1 MRNKKFQSLID
12 FINEKLDELCFI
24 KLTKKTFLDKY
35 SLAGFIKLYIE
46 KAQHIYTHPEK
57 STETQDLIWLD
68 CQTSNCA
75 FRLYEEVESILDFY
89 LASNG
94 DECGVSFSE
103 IKEFY
108 LDREYL
114 LYLSARWKTLQV
126 MRVFDKDREPN
137 KMKVPRRLPLLVEP
151 CFCLDRILETKMGIE
166 HEDGF
171 NPNRMVGCLPPSSG
185 KTYGANAYTNLM
197 IMHHWIR
204 YGETG
209 LIRMTNNAVNAQAYG
224 NQCAT
229 MIEDKAWQNIFPEI
243 KKYINYKGVLDCF
256 KNRSSEKLLLKDCNS
271 ECSDSIFMFGV
282 DAGINGKRS
291 LLGAVLDDLSNGIDE
306 MDNDERHR
314 QITDKVMSDV
324 MDRSDDDDAPIILF
338 GTMYNQYDYQNTFV
352 DAWEK
357 EGLKKLKKFK
367 FIRVTPDGKKC
378 VCLVDIENANGNSIA
393 PELYTDKKLVEK
405 RAYFENR
412 GKPYV
417 YNLIYRQKRDS
428 REPKTFDLQ
437 YLNTYDFKENKNASF
452 LDSYSIA
459 MTDTTRKS
467 GNDFFAMPI
476 ARLNKNTGKYRIV
489 DCIFEQ
495 KSLGINEDP
504 NNTFAKK
511 VCRKI
516 IESNMIECCLESNT
530 SNTSSALLKLHCN
543 EMGYKSCKFR
553 DRYTSKKGKS
563 SNKVQRILNM
573 EETIK
578 ECIEF
583 PKPDSLP
590 VAHPLRLFMQYLC
603 NWSSTEGQKKT
614 NPDDAP
620 DSIAML
626 AEEFIF
632 KRQKKGIIK
641 EFPKNFQLF

>member
-12 FINEKLDELCFI
+12 FIDKQLEELSFI
-24 KLTKKTFLDKY
+24 KPTKNNYTDRFN
-35 SLAGFIKLYIE
+35 LAMYISQYIV
-46 KAQHIYTHPEK
+46 KGQNMYLNADTSILK
-57 STETQDLIWLD
+57 QDIID
-68 CQTSNCA
+68 FDNKISVCA
-75 FRLYEEVESILDFY
+75 CRLYEVMEGLLAEYIQKHIPIGIEEVGDLLD
-89 LASNG
+89 SRNQM
-94 DECGVSFSE
+94 
-103 IKEFY
+103 
-108 LDREYL
+108 
-114 LYLSARWKTLQV
+114 LYISARWNTLQV
-126 MRVFDKDREPN
+126 MRVFDMDRERN
-137 KMKVPRRLPLLVEP
+137 KQKVPRRLPLLVEP
-151 CFCLDRILETKMGIE
+151 CFCLDRVLETKMGIS

-229 MIEDKAWQNIFPEI
+229 MIEDNAWQNIFPEI

-282 DAGINGKRS
+282 DAGINGKRA

-357 EGLKKLKKFK
+357 EGFKKLKKFK

-378 VCLVDIENANGNSIA
+378 VCLVDIENSNGNSIA

-417 YNLIYRQKRDS
+417 YNLIYRQRRDS

-437 YLNTYDFKENKNASF
+437 YLDTYNYKQLKQAN
-452 LDSYSIA
+452 LDKYAVTMI
-459 MTDTTRKS
+459 DTTRKS
-467 GNDFFAMPI
+467 GNDFFSMPI
-476 ARLNKNTGKYRIV
+476 FRKNLDNGKYRLV

-495 KSLGINEDP
+495 KSLGINDDY
-504 NNTFAKK
+504 NNSFANK

-516 IESNMIECCLESNT
+516 IDSNMVECCLESNT
-530 SNTSSALLKLHCN
+530 SNTTSALLKAICDKL
-543 EMGYKSCKFR
+543 GYKFCKFR
-553 DRYTSKKGKS
+553 DRYTHGKGKG
-563 SNKVQRILNM
+563 SNKGTRILSM

-578 ECIEF
+578 EYIEF
-583 PKPDSLP
+583 PNPDTLP
-590 VAHPLRLFMQYLC
+590 QSHPLRLFMQYLT

-620 DSIAML
+620 DSISMF

-632 KRQKKGIIK
+632 KVRKRGTIK
-641 EFPKNFQLF
+641 EFPKNFNLFG

>member
-12 FINEKLDELCFI
+12 FIEQQLENLAEVKP
-24 KLTKKTFLDKY
+24 TKNNYTGRFNLAMYISQYIVKGQNMYLNADTNIPTQDIVDFDNKISISAC
-35 SLAGFIKLYIE
+35 SLYEVMECLLAEYIE
-46 KAQHIYTHPEK
+46 KRIPI
-57 STETQDLIWLD
+57 SI
-68 CQTSNCA
+68 
-75 FRLYEEVESILDFY
+75 EEVGDLLD
-89 LASNG
+89 SRNQM
-94 DECGVSFSE
+94 
-103 IKEFY
+103 
-108 LDREYL
+108 
-114 LYLSARWKTLQV
+114 LYISARWNTLQV
-126 MRVFDKDREPN
+126 MKVFDMDRERN
-137 KMKVPRRLPLLVEP
+137 KQKVPRRLPLLVEP
-151 CFCLDRILETKMGIE
+151 CFCLDRVLETKMGIY

-417 YNLIYRQKRDS
+417 YNLIYRQRRDS

-437 YLNTYDFKENKNASF
+437 YLDTYNYKQLKQAN
-452 LDSYSIA
+452 LDDYAVTMI
-459 MTDTTRKS
+459 DTTRKS
-467 GNDFFAMPI
+467 GNDFFSMPI
-476 ARLNKNTGKYRIV
+476 LKKNLDNGKYRLI

-495 KSLGINEDP
+495 KSLGIVDDP
-504 NNTFAKK
+504 NNVFAKK
-511 VCRKI
+511 VCNKI
-516 IESNMIECCLESNT
+516 IEDKVINCCVENNT
-530 SNTSSALLKLHCN
+530 SNTTSALLKSIC
-543 EMGYKSCKFR
+543 EGMKYKSCKFR
-553 DRYTSKKGKS
+553 ERFTSKKGKS
-563 SNKVQRILNM
+563 STKIVRILNM

-578 ECIEF
+578 NYIEF
-583 PKPDSLP
+583 PDPTTLP
-590 VAHPLRLFMQYLC
+590 ATHPLRLYIQYLT

-620 DSIAML
+620 DSLAMF

-632 KRQKKGIIK
+632 KRQRKGIIK